1 MASTEAAQ
9 AKRPHIGL
17 AGPHGHPFH
26 PILVTVPI
34 GSWVASLVFDI
45 ISRVDDSEQA
55 AFARGA
61 FVLLLIGI
69 VGAALAAVF
78 GLMDFTTIPAR
89 TPAASTALTHMALN
103 TVVLVLFIVNAVI
116 RRSQGLDS
124 VSDGALALSIV
135 GLLILGTSGWL
146 GGKLSYRYG
155 VRVVDE
161 RTQSSGYRR
170 VQSRDEGTP
179 VVRGSHVVKERRD

>member
-1 MASTEAAQ
+1 MASTDAAQ
-9 AKRPHIGL
+9 AKRPHMAL
-17 AGPHGHPFH
+17 AGPQGHPFH

-34 GSWVASLVFDI
+34 GAWVASLVFDI
-45 ISRVDDSEQA
+45 ISRVDDSQQA

-69 VGAALAAVF
+69 VGAVLAAVF

-89 TPAASTALTHMALN
+89 TPAASTALTHMTLN
-103 TVVLVLFIVNAVI
+103 TVVLALFIVNAVV
-116 RRSQGLDS
+116 RHSKGLDS
-124 VSDGALALSIV
+124 VSDIALALSIV
-135 GLLILGTSGWL
+135 GLLILGTSGWM

-161 RTQSSGYRR
+161 QLQSSGYRHLQAR
-170 VQSRDEGTP
+170 SDGTP
-179 VVRGSHVVKERRD
+179 VVRGSHVVKEPRD